1 MDARGQ
7 TLHDYVAGISVF
19 VLTVAVV
26 LGLLP
31 SVVAPFNADTGAVE
45 STVAERIGDRVVA
58 NLSLSGAPNT
68 LETDNVT
75 SLLTK
80 TEAELRTRYGLDTV
94 HHVNLTLTN
103 LNGSTILTD
112 SSTPPQPQTAGASAA
127 TEDVSSVA
135 RIVRLDEPGLD
146 CRPACRLLVRVW

>member
-31 SVVAPFNADTGAVE
+31 SVVAPFNADTGAAE
-45 STVAERIGDRVVA
+45 STVAERIGEQVVA

-68 LETDNVT
+68 LESDNVT
-75 SLLTK
+75 SLFAK
-80 TEAELRTRYGLDTV
+80 DEAGLRARFGLRDV

-103 LNGSTILTD
+103 LNGSTILVDPGGT
-112 SSTPPQPQTAGASAA
+112 PQTAGASAA
-127 TEDVSSVA
+127 TEDVSSAA
-135 RIVRLDEPGLD
+135 RIVRLDEPGFD